1 MTRPNPSL
9 EWLHVCDYAFRDE
22 QGKLCMIGLFD
33 SLHSVQLPGRLPVF
47 SVAFGLTDGQGDYQV
62 GLQIV
67 APSGKV
73 VDLPLPPVRLQARKM
88 KARAVVRLAG
98 LPFEEFGTYIFRLV
112 IEKQPQ
118 DYPVHE
124 LVHNQAQPPQGNKPT
139 GSHFPPPPDF
149 RGN

>member
-1 MTRPNPSL
+1 MEDQSAEQEYPIAEGIQPGEGDVPS
-9 EWLHVCDYAFRDE
+9 A
-22 QGKLCMIGLFD
+22 
-33 SLHSVQLPGRLPVF
+33 
-47 SVAFGLTDGQGDYQV
+47 DGQGDYQV

-73 VDLPLPPVRLQARKM
+73 VDLPLPPVRLQAKKM

-124 LVHNQAQPPQGNKPT
+124 LVHNQAQPPQGGKPT